1 MGGRNACLGA
11 SRLLPLDAAGTA
23 IGRAAARFDRRR
35 GRHVDLLG
43 DDLLL
48 GGGRKS
54 LLRRLLTRAAVEN
67 INHCSAIVITTTNG
81 GGI

>member
-1 MGGRNACLGA
+1 MPGCIL
-11 SRLLPLDAAGTA
+11 LLPLDVAA
-23 IGRAAARFDRRR
+23 IGRATARFDRRR
-35 GRHVDLLG
+35 GGRHVDLLG

-48 GGGRKS
+48 GGGRK
-54 LLRRLLTRAAVEN
+54 LLTAAAAVEN